1 MGTVLCS
8 DESNKD
14 TRTLPTCAR
23 RKLPETPV
31 SKERA
36 AEEASAIKLCQ
47 QGGRYQPGLA
57 PSQPF
62 GRSRPL
68 RILCLHGRGAN
79 AAVTELQLCSI
90 GLLELATC
98 DFLNG
103 PYESSPAHKD
113 FGSFGKCYCW
123 SSLERKRLQAAAS
136 ESDSPECS
144 HLDLPLYG
152 VLKCLETHGP
162 FDGIYGFSQ
171 GGGVVACLSD
181 PIWLARLGRDK
192 PLFRFAVLGC
202 AVDIRRQDARGDLTS
217 MPSLH
222 LVGEFDSIRDES
234 EQLAATW
241 TGADGASSQHKTVHF
256 PAGHEMPMS
265 LMSDAKLRSAIE
277 SFLRPFALDSN
288 R

>member
-1 MGTVLCS
+1 MPACW
-8 DESNKD
+8 K
-14 TRTLPTCAR
+14 RM
-23 RKLPETPV
+23 PETPV
-31 SKERA
+31 SSERA

-47 QGGRYQPGLA
+47 QGGRYQPGVA

-103 PYESSPAHKD
+103 SYESSPAHKD
-113 FGSFGKCYCW
+113 FGSFGKCFSW
-123 SSLERKRLQAAAS
+123 SHLERKRLQKAAP
-136 ESDSPECS
+136 EGDSAECS
-144 HLDLPLYG
+144 PLDIPLLG

-171 GGGVVACLSD
+171 GGGMVACLSD
-181 PIWLARLGRDK
+181 PAWLARLGRNQ
-192 PLFRFAVLGC
+192 PLFRFAILGC
-202 AVDIRRQDARGDLTS
+202 AVDIRRQDAQGDLTG

-222 LVGEFDSIRDES
+222 LIGEFDSIRDES
-234 EQLAATW
+234 EQLAAMW
-241 TGADGASSQHKTVHF
+241 TGADAASSRHKTIRF
-256 PAGHEMPMS
+256 AAGHEMPMS
-265 LMSDAKLRSAIE
+265 LMSDVKLRAAIE
-277 SFLRPFALDSN
+277 SFLRPFALDPQ
-288 R
+288 